1 VTIPLIYAATRWAW
15 ALGIP
20 LGIDVRVLDKAQAAY
35 GGAWAGAV
43 LGTVAICGA
52 ALTLGLIEPWGERF
66 PAWLPLVGGRP
77 VPPAIAIVPASLVSV
92 LVTSAGLMFW
102 RQTLLG
108 AGSFTL
114 SGTNWA
120 ALAPELLWPVWGFAL
135 GAATLAYYFRR
146 TATVEGRTDQ
156 MTQ

>member
-1 VTIPLIYAATRWAW
+1 
-15 ALGIP
+15 
-20 LGIDVRVLDKAQAAY
+20 
-35 GGAWAGAV
+35 
-43 LGTVAICGA
+43 
-52 ALTLGLIEPWGERF
+52 
-66 PAWLPLVGGRP
+66 

-102 RQTLLG
+102 RRTLLG
-108 AGSFTL
+108 AGAFTL